1 MENNVK
7 EKNNNGI
14 IIAILCILLLA
25 SIGFICY
32 DKLLKKEEGECPKT
46 DCKCEEK
53 SNSCNCSNSLDLGE
67 KIGSVKKINITK
79 TNQSFKIGSKEVRLR
94 IGSDGENDNVLF
106 VNDKYSWDAASFDE
120 AYLTDKFIFFTTVGN
135 LSGAIMYAIDG
146 EGLEIPTNY
155 NGYFADDF
163 KIVNGYLH
171 ASGSIFCADEE
182 NGVVSDECKG
192 KDLLVKYANNTL
204 IVIPA

>member
-1 MENNVK
+1 MRQNIYDDKKFSDE
-7 EKNNNGI
+7 
-14 IIAILCILLLA
+14 
-25 SIGFICY
+25 Y
-32 DKLLKKEEGECPKT
+32 DKMRNE
-46 DCKCEEK
+46 
-53 SNSCNCSNSLDLGE
+53 NSG
-67 KIGSVKKINITK
+67 INA
-79 TNQSFKIGSKEVRLR
+79 
-94 IGSDGENDNVLF
+94 NDVIEIPIFRSMLP
-106 VNDKYSWDAASFDE
+106 D
-120 AYLTDKFIFFTTVGN
+120 LTDKFIFFTTAGN

-146 EGLEIPTNY
+146 EGLEITTNY

-163 KIVNGYLH
+163 KIVSGYLH